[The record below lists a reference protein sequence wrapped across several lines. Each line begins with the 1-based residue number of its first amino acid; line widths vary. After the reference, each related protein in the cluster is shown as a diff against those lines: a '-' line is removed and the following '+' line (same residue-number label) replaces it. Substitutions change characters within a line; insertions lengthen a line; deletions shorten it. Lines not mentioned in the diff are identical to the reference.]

1 MAHIPINRVSVEPAI
16 EPVSVA
22 EVKEAAFIV
31 GDNSYDTY
39 IKTQLIPAARR
50 YVEQLAKRSLITQ
63 TRIQYY
69 DDLDSVM
76 YLRYGPVQSI
86 SSVTYKDSTATQ
98 QTLTASLYT
107 LDAQSIPARLV
118 EAYNQTYPSAICDT
132 NSVAVTM
139 VSGYGLTAAS
149 VPIIYRR
156 AIILW
161 ASLELHNRVPIA
173 CAAEYM
179 ASLGALQ
186 SMIAIEGATLEY
198 A

>member
-1 MAHIPINRVSVEPAI
+1 MAHVPINRVSVEPAI
-16 EPVSVA
+16 EPVSVS

-31 GDNSYDTY
+31 GDSTYDGY
-39 IKTQLIPAARR
+39 IKNQLIPAARQF
-50 YVEQLAKRSLITQ
+50 VEELAKRSLITQ

-69 DDLDSVM
+69 DDLEAVM

-107 LDAQSIPARLV
+107 LDSASIHARLV

-139 VSGYGLTAAS
+139 ISGYGSTAAS
-149 VPIIYRR
+149 VPLIYRR

-173 CAAEYM
+173 CADSYM
-179 ASLGALQ
+179 ESLKALK
-186 SMIAIEGATLEY
+186 SMIAVEGATLEY